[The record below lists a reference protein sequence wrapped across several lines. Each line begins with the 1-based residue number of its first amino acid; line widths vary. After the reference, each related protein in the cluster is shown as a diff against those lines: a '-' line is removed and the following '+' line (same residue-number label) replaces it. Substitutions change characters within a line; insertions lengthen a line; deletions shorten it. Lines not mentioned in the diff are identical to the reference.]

1 MRKPAETRPMTT
13 VQELHVYP
21 VKSCRGIARQ
31 TVKVGATGFE
41 WDRQWMVIDATDTFI
56 TQRTHPKLATID
68 PGLSADALVLSAEGA
83 GSVSVP
89 FGHEGPPVTV
99 RVWNDVCVAT
109 DQGDEA
115 SDWLS
120 AALGDAVRLVR
131 VGAQMDRKANPQ
143 YAGPD
148 PAPVTFV
155 DGYPVL
161 VCNRASLDD
170 LNARMPEPIPMARFR
185 PNLVLE
191 GLVPFAED
199 RIAALRIGDV
209 TLRLVKPS
217 VRCIITSTDQRSG
230 ERSTNP
236 LPVLRK
242 FRFSRELMGVT
253 FGENAVI
260 AAGVGGTIALGAR
273 CAARM
278 DDTVSS
284 VGALST

>member
-1 MRKPAETRPMTT
+1 MRKPAESRPMTS
-13 VQELHVYP
+13 VQELNIYP

-31 TVKVGATGFE
+31 SVKVRPTGFE
-41 WDRQWMVIDATDTFI
+41 WDRQWMVVDSTDTFI
-56 TQRTHPKLATID
+56 TQRTHPRLATIE
-68 PGLSADALVLSAEGA
+68 PALSPDALMLNAEGLGA
-83 GSVSVP
+83 LGVP
-89 FGHEGPPVTV
+89 LGHEGPPVTV
-99 RVWNDVCVAT
+99 RVWNDVCVAA

-115 SDWLS
+115 SAWLS
-120 AALGDAVRLVR
+120 EALGDAVRLVR
-131 VGAQMDRKANPQ
+131 VGVQMDRMANAR

-155 DGYPVL
+155 DGYPIL

-170 LNARMPEPIPMARFR
+170 LNARMPAPIPMARFR

-191 GLVPFAED
+191 GLAPFAED

-260 AAGVGGTIALGAR
+260 AAGVGGTITLGAR

-278 DDTVSS
+278 DDAASGS
-284 VGALST
+284 GAPP

>member
-1 MRKPAETRPMTT
+1 MAQRVEGRRMTT

-31 TVKVGATGFE
+31 TVRLQATGFE
-41 WDRQWMVIDATDTFI
+41 WDRQWMVVDATDSFI
-56 TQRTHPKLATID
+56 TQRTHPKLATIEPALSPD
-68 PGLSADALVLSAEGA
+68 ALALSATGA
-83 GSVSVP
+83 GTLRVP
-89 FGHEGPPVTV
+89 LEYQGSPVAV
-99 RVWNDVCVAT
+99 RVWNDICAAQ
-109 DQGDEA
+109 DQGDEP
-115 SDWLS
+115 SEWLS
-120 AALGDAVRLVR
+120 GVLGDAVRLVR
-131 VGAQMDRKANPQ
+131 VSAQSDRKANARF
-143 YAGPD
+143 AGPD

-155 DGYPVL
+155 DGFPVL

-170 LNARMPEPIPMARFR
+170 LNTRMPTAIPMARFR

-191 GLVPFAED
+191 GLAPFAED

-217 VRCIITSTDQRSG
+217 TRCLITSTDQQTG

-236 LPVLRK
+236 LPVLRR

-260 AAGVGGTIALGAR
+260 AAGVGGTISVGAR
-273 CAARM
+273 CAARR
-278 DDTVSS
+278 DDVVSAS
-284 VGALST
+284 QS